1 MRAHYALLV
10 ICVFI
15 PLTVLA
21 DANDTTAPVIYALVP
36 STTQIWPPDHKMVP
50 ISINTLVLDDTDPAP
65 IVVITGVTSNDPDA
79 EAEDIEI
86 TGPLSVNLR
95 ADKTRNEVRIY
106 TIMVE
111 AIDGS
116 GNVSESTT
124 QVRVE
129 HARRDPGF

>member
-15 PLTVLA
+15 PLTLMA

-50 ISINTLVLDDTDPAP
+50 ISINTLVLDDSDPSP
-65 IVVITGVTSNDPDA
+65 IVVITGVTSNDPDLA
-79 EAEDIEI
+79 AEDIEI

-95 ADKTRNEVRIY
+95 AGKTRNGVRIY

-111 AIDGS
+111 AMDWN

-124 QVRVE
+124 EVRVE
-129 HARRDPGF
+129 HARRNQGF